1 MNFKNLD
8 LDINNYCL
16 DELFSLFHIQNND
29 LTEESMKKAKTIVHK
44 VHPDKSQL
52 DSKYFIFFSKA
63 YKKLYEV
70 YEFQNKSSNKKI
82 ENYASIDNDQ
92 NNTLLE
98 KFIKTNDLDNSQ
110 SFNKWF
116 NKEFEKNNYHKQ
128 DEGYQEWF
136 KSDEDLLG
144 NNNSSKSDM
153 TDVISQFKHNA
164 ITTYKGDV
172 NGIDCYSMG
181 MTNLGDQSSFSSPM
195 FSDSLK
201 YNDLKDAYQNTII
214 GVNEELEKPS
224 YTINQ
229 YKNMRDTQNLN
240 PKTEEEANQYFH
252 QKSREENEESIQT
265 AYKLTKEFEENKIK
279 NEKFWRKMQQIT
291 NS

>member
-1 MNFKNLD
+1 MDFKNLD

-16 DELFSLFHIQNND
+16 DELFALFQIQNNN
-29 LTEESMKKAKTIVHK
+29 LTEKSMKKAKSIVHK
-44 VHPDKSQL
+44 IHPDKSKL
-52 DSKYFIFFSKA
+52 DSKYFIFFSRA

-82 ENYASIDNDQ
+82 ENYASIDNEQ

-98 KFIKTNDLDNSQ
+98 KFIKSNDLNSSQ

-128 DEGYQEWF
+128 DDGYQDWF

-144 NNNSSKSDM
+144 NNSSSKANM
-153 TDVISQFKHNA
+153 TDVITDFKQNA
-164 ITTYKGDV
+164 ITTYKGEV
-172 NGIDCYSMG
+172 NGIESYSVG
-181 MTNLGDQSSFSSPM
+181 LTNLGSQSSFSSPM
-195 FSDSLK
+195 FSDSLG

-229 YKNMRDTQNLN
+229 YKNIRDTQNIN
-240 PKTEEEANQYFH
+240 PKTEEEANQYFE
-252 QKSREENEESIQT
+252 QQSKLENEESIQT